1 MVTMRTFVAVLVGPN
16 CFGFG
21 LSAWVVVTVADDD
34 DDGFGRVLP
43 SKFRALSSSS
53 SSYQL
58 ECLVASFVRT
68 SGAAPAPAP
77 VSAFAS
83 FVVLFVVDVE
93 DAVTAAFFR
102 RRLICRPSSS
112 SDDVN
117 PESESDEAAA
127 AAGGV
132 AARLRKFALAFA
144 DRFLNVTCGISAGV
158 STVVFSSVM
167 VADCCSNDGTRV
179 DQDSWLIRNHLV

>member
-1 MVTMRTFVAVLVGPN
+1 MPDAFGSLLLGGRLGRRCALAALGRRRGGGRVRIGRHLGQLAGGSNRRDDEVAAGDHRGHVPGARQVGPTH
-16 CFGFG
+16 
-21 LSAWVVVTVADDD
+21 V
-34 DDGFGRVLP
+34 
-43 SKFRALSSSS
+43 
-53 SSYQL
+53 
-58 ECLVASFVRT
+58 
-68 SGAAPAPAP
+68 
-77 VSAFAS
+77 
-83 FVVLFVVDVE
+83 VVDVE